1 MVGSFFSGSISSDSL
16 VRVLSGASEK
26 AKASMV
32 KLASGRRINS
42 AADDAAGL
50 AVASSLTSQATTL
63 NRSTYNIN
71 DGISAGQIADQAT
84 SSIGSMA
91 TRIAELGAQ
100 AANGTLSDSQR
111 ASIQQEINGLTE
123 EINRT
128 VQTTEFNGQKLLDGS
143 SLSIQVGSESL
154 ALSTSGQ
161 SGSVADAV
169 AGLGTVDVSTQASA
183 QAALGQVQ
191 QFVASVASSQ
201 GAIGASMTRLE
212 SAQSTVAIQRETAVA
227 AASRITD
234 VDVAEEASNFLS
246 SQARQ
251 QVNVAVLAQANQL
264 PSMALKLLQK

>member
-1 MVGSFFSGSISSDSL
+1 
-16 VRVLSGASEK
+16 
-26 AKASMV
+26 
-32 KLASGRRINS
+32 
-42 AADDAAGL
+42 
-50 AVASSLTSQATTL
+50 
-63 NRSTYNIN
+63 
-71 DGISAGQIADQAT
+71 
-84 SSIGSMA
+84 MA